1 MSFTPDQGI
10 VLIIIA
16 FVGYMGFREWLRHQ
30 RRALLHK
37 ERLAAIEKGVDV
49 PSLDQEIK
57 RSTWNVQR
65 ALLLAGLIWISL
77 GVALFVVLSALIAG
91 ARPDID
97 IPQGAQWIGL
107 APTLIGLSHLIVYV
121 AGKKKEKS

>member
-16 FVGYMGFREWLRHQ
+16 LVGYMGFREWLRHQ

-65 ALLLAGLIWISL
+65 VLLLAGLIWISL
-77 GVALFVVLSALIAG
+77 GVALFVVLSALIA
-91 ARPDID
+91 AAKPDVD

-121 AGKKKEKS
+121 AGKKKEKP

>member
-10 VLIIIA
+10 ILIIIA

-30 RRALLHK
+30 RRTLLHK
-37 ERLAAIEKGVDV
+37 ERLAAIEKGLDV
-49 PSLDQEIK
+49 PSLEQEVK

-65 ALLLAGLIWISL
+65 TLLLAGLIWTSL
-77 GVALFVVLSALIAG
+77 GICLFVTLTALIAA

-97 IPQGAQWIGL
+97 IPQGAEWIAL
-107 APTLIGLSHLIVYV
+107 APALIGLSHLVVYIV
-121 AGKKKEKS
+121 GTKKEKP

>member
-10 VLIIIA
+10 ILIIIA

-49 PSLDQEIK
+49 PSLDQEIH

-65 ALLLAGLIWISL
+65 TLLLAGLVWISL
-77 GVALFVVLSALIAG
+77 GVALFVVLSALIA
-91 ARPDID
+91 ASTRDLD
-97 IPQGAQWIGL
+97 IPRGAQWIGL

-121 AGKKKEKS
+121 AGKKKEKP

>member
-10 VLIIIA
+10 VLIVIA

-37 ERLAAIEKGVDV
+37 ERLAAIEKGVDL

-65 ALLLAGLIWISL
+65 TLLLAGLIWLSL
-77 GVALFVVLSALIAG
+77 GIALFVLLIAL
-91 ARPDID
+91 AAAPTPDPDI
-97 IPQGAQWIGL
+97 PRGAQWIGL

-121 AGKKKEKS
+121 AGKKK

>member
-16 FVGYMGFREWLRHQ
+16 FVGYMGFREWLRHK
-30 RRALLHK
+30 RRELLHK
-37 ERLAAIEKGVDV
+37 ERLTAIEKGVDV

-57 RSTWNVQR
+57 RNTWNVQR
-65 ALLLAGLIWISL
+65 TLLLAGLVWISL
-77 GVALFVVLSALIAG
+77 GVALFVVLSALIA
-91 ARPDID
+91 ASTPDGD
-97 IPQGAQWIGL
+97 IPRGAQWIGL

-121 AGKKKEKS
+121 AGKKKEKP

>member
-16 FVGYMGFREWLRHQ
+16 FVGYMAFREWLRHQ
-30 RRALLHK
+30 RRTLLHK

-65 ALLLAGLIWISL
+65 ALLLAGMIWISL
-77 GVALFVVLSALIAG
+77 GVALFVLLSALIA
-91 ARPDID
+91 ASRPDLD
-97 IPQGAQWIGL
+97 IPPGAQWIGL
-107 APTLIGLSHLIVYV
+107 APTLIGLSHLIVYI
-121 AGKKKEKS
+121 AGKKKEKP